1 MSDTT
6 PNARTPATRL
16 RHFVQDFSELLA
28 VNTDESVL
36 LNLGSELLADLVSV
50 DDWLPAAYALP
61 SPVRYRQYLLYTD
74 VHEKFSVVSFVWG
87 PGQETPIHDHTVWG
101 LIGQLRGKET
111 SQAYAHDAQ
120 GRLMPVGKPLTLRAG
135 EVSAVSPTIGDLHV
149 VRNARADGVSISIH
163 VYGGNIGSI
172 QRSTYDL
179 LGKRKAFVSGYSN
192 TSMPNLW
199 DLSQEL
205 NTQLKA
211 HNSLGL
217 KI

>member
-1 MSDTT
+1 MSET
-6 PNARTPATRL
+6 PLKAIASVTRL
-16 RHFVQDFSELLA
+16 RHFVQDFSQLLA
-28 VNTDESVL
+28 VGNDESVL

-50 DDWLPAAYALP
+50 DDWLPAAYALA
-61 SPVRYRQYLLYTD
+61 SPLRYRQYLLYTD
-74 VHEKFSVVSFVWG
+74 VQEKFSVVSFVWG

-111 SQAYAHDAQ
+111 SQAYVPDAQ
-120 GRLMPVGKPLTLRAG
+120 GRLIPAGKPVTLRAG

-163 VYGGNIGSI
+163 VYGGNIGNI

-192 TSMPNLW
+192 ISMPNLW
-199 DLSQEL
+199 DRSEEL
-205 NTQLKA
+205 NTLIKA
-211 HNSLGL
+211 QSSLGL
-217 KI
+217 KN